1 MGELRKRCSPVTR
14 ALMLQGTGSDV
25 GKSVL
30 TAGLCRAYSRRGLA
44 VRPFKPQNMS
54 NNAAVTVDGGEIGRA
69 QALQA
74 RACGA
79 PPHTDMNPV
88 LLKPQAET
96 GAQVVVQG
104 RIAGNASAKAYQKM
118 KPDLLPTVLRSFVRL
133 SAQADLVLVEGAGSA
148 AEINLRQSDIAN
160 MGFACAAGVPVALI
174 GDIDRGGVIAQ
185 LVGTWSLLDEG
196 ERALVRGF
204 VVNKFRGDLSLFDD
218 GIAVVRE
225 RTGMASFGVVPWF
238 AGAAAL
244 PAEDAFGL
252 AAAAEEG
259 TGGVRIAV
267 PVCPRIS
274 NFDDLDPLRA
284 EPRVDVVMVK
294 AGQALPGDADLV
306 LLPGSKATLADL
318 AFLRSQGWDIDI
330 AAHARRGGVVLGICG
345 GYQMLGRRVSDP
357 YGVEGDPA
365 EAPGLGLLD
374 VTTVLTPDKELRN
387 VSGAAVPTGQAV
399 KGYEMHVGE
408 TTGPDSARPMLA
420 LDGGPDGAISADR
433 RTMGCHVHGLF
444 ASDGFR
450 SAFLESLRPGARS
463 LLNYEAGV
471 EDALDALARHLEAHL
486 DLDAM
491 LQASAMIA
499 SNDAASAPAARR

>member
-1 MGELRKRCSPVTR
+1 M
-14 ALMLQGTGSDV
+14 
-25 GKSVL
+25 
-30 TAGLCRAYSRRGLA
+30 
-44 VRPFKPQNMS
+44 
-54 NNAAVTVDGGEIGRA
+54 
-69 QALQA
+69 
-74 RACGA
+74 
-79 PPHTDMNPV
+79 
-88 LLKPQAET
+88 
-96 GAQVVVQG
+96 
-104 RIAGNASAKAYQKM
+104 
-118 KPDLLPTVLRSFVRL
+118 
-133 SAQADLVLVEGAGSA
+133 LVEGAGSA
-148 AEINLRQSDIAN
+148 AEVNLRQSDIAN

-185 LVGTWSLLDEG
+185 LVGTWSLLDEA
-196 ERALVRGF
+196 ERALVKGF

-218 GIAVVRE
+218 GIALVRE
-225 RTGMASFGVVPWF
+225 RTGMASFGIVPWF
-238 AGAAAL
+238 ADAAAL

-252 AAAAEEG
+252 AAVPEDE

-274 NFDDLDPLRA
+274 NFDDLDPLHA
-284 EPRVDVVMVK
+284 EPRVEVVMVT
-294 AGQALPGDADLV
+294 ADRRF
-306 LLPGSKATLADL
+306 PETPTSFCCPAPRRPSPTSRFCAARDGTSTSPHMRGEAASCSGSAAAIRCSGG
-318 AFLRSQGWDIDI
+318 AFPIPMAWRGIRRKRWGW
-330 AAHARRGGVVLGICG
+330 
-345 GYQMLGRRVSDP
+345 
-357 YGVEGDPA
+357 
-365 EAPGLGLLD
+365 GLLD
-374 VTTVLTPDKELRN
+374 VTTVLTRDKALRQ

-408 TTGPDSARPMLA
+408 TTGPDAARPMLA
-420 LDGGPDGAISADR
+420 LAGGPDGAISADR

-450 SAFLESLRPGARS
+450 SAFLEGLRPGARS